1 MNKLPIEDYPKL
13 LIEYGRAFACLNS
26 MEMYLNLI
34 LLVKGKFQN
43 VDVMLLNKILDEMI
57 IGKKITL
64 CEPYLSNTGKL
75 VSKLRQL
82 NDDRVLLAH
91 GITGEQVD
99 IKDPMVNTGNIL
111 IMHKQKQHPF
121 TEEFLQS
128 ICQRARDIS
137 VELHKQ
143 IIPSYD
149 PK

>member
-1 MNKLPIEDYPKL
+1 MNKLPIEEYPEL
-13 LIEYGRAFACLNS
+13 LTEYGRAFAWLNS
-26 MEMYLNLI
+26 MEDYLNII
-34 LLVKGKFQN
+34 LLIKGRFQHI
-43 VDVMLLNKILDEMI
+43 DVSLKNTILDEMMM
-57 IGKKITL
+57 GKKITL

-99 IKDPMVNTGNIL
+99 IKAPMVNTGNIL

-137 VELHKQ
+137 IELHKQ
-143 IIPSYD
+143 MNYTN
-149 PK
+149 K